1 MSVNDQEKARS
12 TENRSAIG
20 DQSESKNEAGYEVG
34 YGKPPKQSQFA
45 KGKSGNP
52 RGRPKKKDKR
62 PIRFSDAMSERF
74 LEEEAYRTV
83 TLRENGQ
90 PIELPVVQAIMRS
103 LVTEGIKGKRLH
115 QKYAIDMIMEFEK
128 LKYQAKLDRYIRLQ
142 ELKREGEEQIE
153 RHKRKNLPPPELL
166 PHPDDIMLNP
176 MTGEAFISGPQSKE
190 DLAHYEQS
198 VQLRDHLVLQS
209 VHAKKNRRIP
219 LARCEDKEE
228 CLFLVAAHLVNH
240 FLPARYQWKE
250 IDAIS
255 LMMEYE
261 SMAKRERV
269 RLVNTEFARLE
280 AEWLPL
286 RGITPEAAEVLE
298 QVRKQWLDGGKSE
311 HRP

>member
-1 MSVNDQEKARS
+1 MTNNNQKDDRRA
-12 TENRSAIG
+12 ENRSAIG
-20 DQSESKNEAGYEVG
+20 DQSETKNEAGYEVG
-34 YGKPPKQSQFA
+34 YGKPPKRTQFA

-128 LKYQAKLDRYIRLQ
+128 LKYQAKLDRYMRLQ
-142 ELKREGEEQIE
+142 ELKREGEEQLE

-166 PHPDDIMLNP
+166 PHPDDIVLNP
-176 MTGEAFISGPQSKE
+176 MTGEAFISGPQTKE
-190 DLAHYEQS
+190 DLAHYEQT
-198 VQLRDHLVLQS
+198 VQLRDHFVLQS
-209 VHAKKNRRIP
+209 VHAKKTGRTL
-219 LARCEDKEE
+219 LACQDDKEE
-228 CLFLVAAHLVNH
+228 CLFLVMAHLLNH

-255 LMMEYE
+255 LMMNYE
-261 SMAKRERV
+261 SMTKRERE
-269 RLVNTEFARLE
+269 RLVNAEFARLE

-298 QVRKQWLDGGKSE
+298 RVRKQWLDDGKSE
-311 HRP
+311 PRP